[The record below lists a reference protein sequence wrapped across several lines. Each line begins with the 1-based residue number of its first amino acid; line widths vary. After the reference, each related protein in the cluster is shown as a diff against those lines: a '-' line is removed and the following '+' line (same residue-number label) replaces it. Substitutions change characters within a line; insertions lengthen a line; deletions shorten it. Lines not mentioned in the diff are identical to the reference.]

1 MKDRFKF
8 RGMNKGQWYYGGY
21 FKHLPYTPYP
31 VGSCKAPEKDYK
43 HLIIQDGFS
52 DWGLPREMSAFEVE
66 SETVGQCTGLKDKN
80 GKLIYEGDIVKN
92 FHVSSSMQGRV
103 FIGYVVYD
111 DTRCRFH
118 IQEDKHCGY
127 ITFSNTDDIFEVI
140 GNIYENP
147 ELLEVQNADNE

>member
-8 RGMNKGQWYYGGY
+8 RAW
-21 FKHLPYTPYP
+21 FKPKYREPIMLYQVEQTYDFMR
-31 VGSCKAPEKDYK
+31 GEPENVPKDCFGDVLADDNY
-43 HLIIQDGFS
+43 IV
-52 DWGLPREMSAFEVE
+52 M
-66 SETVGQCTGLKDKN
+66 QCTGLKDKS

-127 ITFSNTDDIFEVI
+127 ITFSDTDDIFEVI